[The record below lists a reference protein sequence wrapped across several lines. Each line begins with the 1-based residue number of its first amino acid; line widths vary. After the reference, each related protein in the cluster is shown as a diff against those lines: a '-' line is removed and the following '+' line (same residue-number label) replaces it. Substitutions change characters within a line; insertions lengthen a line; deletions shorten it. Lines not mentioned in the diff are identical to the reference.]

1 MAVGKSAIGRTL
13 ARKLRRRFVDL
24 DRVIERAE
32 GSKVR
37 EIFEREGEAYFRQL
51 EKQALATVLEANN
64 QVIATGGGVILDD
77 QNIQILRD
85 KAVLIGLSAEMDVLL
100 ARAGDG
106 TKRPLLQGSNRRE
119 KIEDL
124 STEDFD
130 KTIKTNLYALHWI
143 AQAAVPH
150 MPVGS
155 AVITTASIQAYQ
167 PSPILLDYA
176 TTKAGIVAYTKALA
190 KQLIERGIRANVVAP
205 GPVWTVLQPSG
216 GQPDER
222 VKNFGKDSDFGR
234 PGQPVELAPVF
245 VLLASSEASF
255 INGEVYG
262 VTGGKGIA

>member
-24 DRVIERAE
+24 DRVIEKAE

-100 ARAGDG
+100 ARAGDA

-124 STEDFD
+124 
-130 KTIKTNLYALHWI
+130 LRQRAARY
-143 AQAAVPH
+143 AQAHVTIDTSNLTVDQVVKKI
-150 MPVGS
+150 MGMLEVRKR
-155 AVITTASIQAYQ
+155 
-167 PSPILLDYA
+167 PSD
-176 TTKAGIVAYTKALA
+176 
-190 KQLIERGIRANVVAP
+190 AN
-205 GPVWTVLQPSG
+205 S
-216 GQPDER
+216 
-222 VKNFGKDSDFGR
+222 KN
-234 PGQPVELAPVF
+234 
-245 VLLASSEASF
+245 
-255 INGEVYG
+255 
-262 VTGGKGIA
+262 